1 MTDRKCPTVGQ
12 VKQATTLRGLWRMS
26 SFTRYAAE
34 GGLTLWCLHS
44 APISVGLSIGFIFLL
59 LEGVASTVGDLMSH
73 LRAGE
78 DV

>member
-1 MTDRKCPTVGQ
+1 
-12 VKQATTLRGLWRMS
+12 MS